1 MVATEA
7 DGARRPSRSLLDS
20 KGLEAPI
27 SAAMWNIVRVL
38 LFALAVAGFI
48 GQSSAHATPVQ
59 VFEATAAMPE
69 ADCAE
74 MMDMADEAVD
84 DAEGPCSKM
93 TPDCIAKM
101 GCAAVASPM
110 PPAPAIEHPLG
121 SGAKSFAEVDVALEG
136 AGPLPLKSP
145 PKPLS

>member
-7 DGARRPSRSLLDS
+7 DGARRPARSRLDS

-101 GCAAVASPM
+101 GCAAVASP
-110 PPAPAIEHPLG
+110 PCQSTASSRLRARP
-121 SGAKSFAEVDVALEG
+121 SCKNCV
-136 AGPLPLKSP
+136 
-145 PKPLS
+145 